1 MNNKH
6 ILLVLL
12 LFAGLITALI
22 PVNAADSVCNVNWN
36 AEKQVIDGFGASGA
50 FRQAGSLMI
59 FPEISRQKILD
70 LLFSQQAGIGLTIVR
85 NLVGDS
91 ADSGAT
97 PSIEPKEG
105 EWNWTGDEDQIWLMN
120 EAKKYGV
127 TRFISTVWS
136 PPAWMKTNNSA
147 VNGGELKPEKYQ
159 AYAEYLANYVQG
171 YQQHHDLDIYAVS
184 PANEPDLTTAYSSC
198 RWTSLQF
205 KEFIKNYLIPV
216 FKKDNIKAKVIMPE
230 QMNFDDAYAYDTLK
244 DPAGAAGVDIIG
256 THDYDFQVR
265 EFPLAKDTGKA
276 IWETE
281 VSNLKEVDGTIDD
294 GLKYAELIHDQM
306 TITGINAWLYWWFVT
321 SKENGG
327 QALIGIAPD
336 RTFQVYK
343 RLYTI
348 GNFSRFVRP
357 GYVRIDASLNS
368 VPNPVPNV
376 LVSAYKDKTSGKFA
390 IVAINKGDSDQIV
403 NFKLNNFPALNSVS
417 AYRTSASE
425 NLAKLSPI
433 AVSDG
438 VLMALLRNN
447 SVTTFVDRGTGAG
460 LPATANFVDSGAELK
475 PQDHGTITAD
485 TRITA
490 ADMDSQSGTQTEPC
504 GEGGADVGYINN
516 GSYLCYKK
524 IDFGNGFACFEAR
537 VASATAGGEIEIRLD
552 STSGTLIGILAVPST
567 GGWQTYLTKACDVT
581 GATGVHDLYLV
592 FTGGAGYLLNIS
604 WFKFTNDAQTKAA
617 TDTQKEATPT
627 PTTIPLAVG
636 ENLLT
641 NPGFETGSTMGWY
654 SFGPTVITAVSDQAQ
669 DGKYSALVTS
679 RTQAWQ
685 GIAQGLLSK
694 MEVGKTY
701 TVSAWVRLQNK
712 ESDTVKLTFKRT
724 DQGGDHYDFCA
735 AVTANN
741 TGWTQLTGQ
750 YKVTA
755 DGNLTTL
762 DLYAEGPAPGVN
774 FYLDNVSVKV
784 TQ

>member
-1 MNNKH
+1 MLGKTKNTWL
-6 ILLVLL
+6 ILM
-12 LFAGLITALI
+12 LITGFIMTFI
-22 PVNAADSVCNVNWN
+22 PVNAASSVCDVNWN

-50 FRQAGSLMI
+50 FHQAGSLMI
-59 FPEISRQKILD
+59 FPETARQKILD
-70 LLFSQQAGIGLTIVR
+70 LLFSQNAGVGLTIVR
-85 NLVGDS
+85 NLVGHG
-91 ADSGAT
+91 AAT

-120 EAKKYGV
+120 EAQKYGV
-127 TRFISTVWS
+127 TKFISTVWS
-136 PPAWMKTNNSA
+136 PPAWMKTNDSA
-147 VNGGELKPEKYQ
+147 VKGGELKSDKYQ
-159 AYAEYLANYVQG
+159 AYAEYLSNYAQG
-171 YQQHHDLDIYAVS
+171 YKLHHNLDIYGIS
-184 PANEPDLTTAYSSC
+184 LANEPDLTTDYSSC

-216 FKKDNIKAKVIMPE
+216 FKKNNIKAKVIMPE
-230 QMNFDDAYAYDTLK
+230 QTNFDDAYAYDTLK

-306 TITGINAWLYWWFVT
+306 TITGVNAWLYWWFVT
-321 SKENGG
+321 SKESGG

-357 GYVRIDASLNS
+357 GYVRIEIH
-368 VPNPVPNV
+368 PKPIPNV

-403 NFKLNNFPALNSVS
+403 SFKLNNFPALNSVA
-417 AYRTSASE
+417 AYRTSETE

-438 VLMALLRNN
+438 VFLALLRNK

-460 LPATANFVDSGAELK
+460 LPATANFVDSGAEPK
-475 PQDHGTITAD
+475 AQEHDIIKAD
-485 TRITA
+485 SQITA
-490 ADMDSQSGTQTEPC
+490 ADPDGQSGTQTEPC

-516 GSYLCYKK
+516 GSYLGYKK
-524 IDFGNGFACFEAR
+524 IDFDKGFHYFEAR
-537 VASATAGGEIEIRLD
+537 VASATAGGKIEIRLD
-552 STSGTLIGILAVPST
+552 SATGTLIGTLAVPST
-567 GGWQTYLTKACDVT
+567 GGWQTYITKACPIT
-581 GATGVHDLYLV
+581 GATGIHDLYLV
-592 FTGGAGYLLNIS
+592 FTGGAGYLLNIN
-604 WFKFTNDAQTKAA
+604 WFKFTNDAQ
-617 TDTQKEATPT
+617 KEDIIATPAPT
-627 PTTIPLAVG
+627 PVPVVISSARG
-636 ENLLT
+636 ENLLN
-641 NPGFETGSTMGWY
+641 NPGFETGSTEGWY
-654 SFGPTVITAVSDQAQ
+654 GFGPALITAVSDQAQ
-669 DGKYSALVTS
+669 DGKYSALVAN
-679 RTQAWQ
+679 RTDTWQ
-685 GIAQGLLSK
+685 GIAQELLSK

-712 ESDTVKLTFKRT
+712 ASDTVKLTFKRT
-724 DQGGDHYDFCA
+724 DKGGDHYDQCA
-735 AVTANN
+735 AGTANN

-762 DLYAEGPAPGVN
+762 VLYAEGLAVGG
-774 FYLDNVSVKV
+774 
-784 TQ
+784 